1 MHLDVPSLMLTLG
14 LGYLLFAWQL
24 VLVRRRL
31 KSDRALALWAKGCV
45 FLLAGMVA
53 LLSRLVLPEWVAALV
68 GNPLVL
74 CGMLYFNQAIYLFVG
89 KRPVPRWVTGMV
101 VAAILGTPLLLA
113 WPVSTRSMVYSGVMM
128 LLSGAV
134 ALHVFRH
141 AWHAEST
148 MRAVAWTML
157 LLSAAHA
164 GRAVQAGLMPEQYQ
178 SFFQSST
185 GQGVVVL
192 LAFLALLGSGMGFV
206 LACLERTAKSM
217 EFLASHDPLT
227 GCLNRR
233 SFDPL
238 CTHEVARGQRS
249 GEPLALLLLD
259 LDHFKRVNDL
269 HGHRSGDLVLQGFA
283 KRVQARLR
291 SADVFA
297 RLGGEEFAVL
307 LPDTDLAGALSVAD
321 YLCRSVAGTPV
332 RLADDEVFE
341 LTVSLGLAMLAPEPH
356 QGRATTP
363 AGQRPSPPAA
373 ETISPELLY
382 LRADQALYQAKRQ
395 GRNRVVVWQEDAV
408 AEGDTRAAA

>member
-1 MHLDVPSLMLTLG
+1 MQLDVPTLMLTLG

-31 KSDRALALWAKGCV
+31 KSDRALSLWAKGCV

-89 KRPVPRWVTGMV
+89 KQPTPKWVTGLV
-101 VAAILGTPLLLA
+101 VAAILAAPVLLA
-113 WPVSTRSMVYSGVMM
+113 WPVSTRSMIYSGVMM
-128 LLSGAV
+128 VLSGAI

-148 MRAVAWTML
+148 MRAVGWTML
-157 LLSAAHA
+157 LLSVAHA
-164 GRAVQAGLMPEQYQ
+164 GRSVQAGLMPDQYQ

-185 GQGVVVL
+185 GQGIVVL

-217 EFLASHDPLT
+217 EFLASHDALT

-238 CTHEVARGQRS
+238 CTHEVARSHRS

-283 KRVQARLR
+283 RRVQARLR

-332 RLADDEVFE
+332 RLADNEVFE
-341 LTVSLGLAMLAPEPH
+341 LTVSLGVAMLAPERH
-356 QGRATTP
+356 GRQSAKTAT
-363 AGQRPSPPAA
+363 AA
-373 ETISPELLY
+373 AAANLSPELLY
-382 LRADQALYQAKRQ
+382 MRADQALYQAKRQ
-395 GRNRVVVWQEDAV
+395 GRNRVVVWEEDAA
-408 AEGDTRAAA
+408 AEGDVRAAA

>member
-1 MHLDVPSLMLTLG
+1 
-14 LGYLLFAWQL
+14 
-24 VLVRRRL
+24 
-31 KSDRALALWAKGCV
+31 
-45 FLLAGMVA
+45 
-53 LLSRLVLPEWVAALV
+53 
-68 GNPLVL
+68 
-74 CGMLYFNQAIYLFVG
+74 
-89 KRPVPRWVTGMV
+89 
-101 VAAILGTPLLLA
+101 
-113 WPVSTRSMVYSGVMM
+113 
-128 LLSGAV
+128 
-134 ALHVFRH
+134 
-141 AWHAEST
+141 
-148 MRAVAWTML
+148 
-157 LLSAAHA
+157 
-164 GRAVQAGLMPEQYQ
+164 
-178 SFFQSST
+178 
-185 GQGVVVL
+185 VVL

-238 CTHEVARGQRS
+238 CAHEVARGQRS